1 MKSPLNKLRILGLG
15 ALLGLAGGCGTTDTL
30 AHRIEQNHEVYAGLS
45 AEEKKQIN
53 DGVITVGFSPEMVLM
68 SLAKPQRIV
77 PGKGPGEEDWVYV
90 NVYSRDGNSLAMASK
105 VRSNFNKMGGQAL
118 NDAKFYDPLNRNVRA
133 SFELLPDLANEN
145 IKAESAIKVHVK
157 FTEGTVADIQ
167 IVSDS
172 KG

>member
-1 MKSPLNKLRILGLG
+1 MKARRYLGVVSLALA
-15 ALLGLAGGCGTTDTL
+15 ALLTGGCGTTDTL
-30 AHRIEQNHEVYAGLS
+30 AHRIEQNREVYAGLS

-68 SLAKPQRIV
+68 ALGKPERVV
-77 PGKGPGEEDWVYV
+77 PGRGPGEEDWVYV

-105 VRSNFNKMGGQAL
+105 VTSNFNQMSGSSL
-118 NDAKFYDPLNRNVRA
+118 NPVKFNTVENRNVRA
-133 SFELLPDLANEN
+133 TFQLEPDLANEQ

-157 FTEGTVADIQ
+157 FTEGSVADIQ
-167 IVSDS
+167 VVTDG